1 MMPSNVKAFWWIS
14 FALATYFIVASI
26 WAQLYPTAQY
36 IAAFAKLSPE
46 GQQEV
51 RGETLIFIWL
61 VPISLQCVT
70 LALAWIAA
78 FRHQN
83 WARWVFA
90 IVVVTPRIVGLV
102 VGVYLSR
109 TAQTSYDSL
118 ALLTNA
124 RSLITDA
131 LIVTAIVLVFT
142 GNARGWFKAPVAL
155 RA

>member
-78 FRHQN
+78 F
-83 WARWVFA
+83 V
-90 IVVVTPRIVGLV
+90 IRIGRD
-102 VGVYLSR
+102 GYL
-109 TAQTSYDSL
+109 Q
-118 ALLTNA
+118 
-124 RSLITDA
+124 
-131 LIVTAIVLVFT
+131 
-142 GNARGWFKAPVAL
+142 
-155 RA
+155 